1 MSILSPFRN
10 ILLAAAAVS
19 ATLAFSGLAQAQDT
33 GKTVAV
39 VNGEAVTEAE
49 LARAYQALPQ
59 EYQAAGL
66 DILYPMLLEEVISRK
81 LISSQ
86 ARAAGMADQPEIKER
101 MAQYENELLYTTYL
115 IQQAEARVTDAEVQE
130 AYDAWVAQLPGGD
143 EIETSHI
150 LVETEEEAR
159 EVIQLVTDGTPFADL
174 ATERSKDTGS
184 GANGGE
190 LGWLRRGET
199 VEPFENAAF
208 ALQPN
213 TFTADPIQSQ
223 FGWHVILVTD
233 RRAIEHPSVEEV
245 GPQFRQQLAEG
256 HIRAIIDEAIGGA
269 TVERFD
275 LDGNPIDPPAMTQQ

>member
-1 MSILSPFRN
+1 MSILSPFRT
-10 ILLAAAAVS
+10 IALATAVTAS
-19 ATLAFSGLAQAQDT
+19 LTIGFAAQAQT
-33 GKTVAV
+33 GGKTVAV

-49 LARAYQALPQ
+49 LARAFQALPQ

-66 DILYPMLLEEVISRK
+66 PVLYPMLLEEVISRK
-81 LISSQ
+81 LISTQ
-86 ARAAGMADQPEIKER
+86 ARAAGMAELPEVQER
-101 MAQYENELLYTTYL
+101 LKQYENELLYTTYL
-115 IQQAEARVTDAEVQE
+115 IQEAEARVTDAEVQE
-130 AYDAWVAQLPGGD
+130 AYNAWAAQLPGGE

-223 FGWHVILVTD
+223 FGWHVILVSD
-233 RRAIEHPSVEEV
+233 RRDIEHPSLEEV

-269 TVERFD
+269 TIERFD
-275 LDGNPIDPPAMTQQ
+275 LDGNPLPAPELPQ